1 MEAICMLGWRQSACG
16 GPSRMQDRRTS
27 RNISATPRWIR
38 RATVDTE
45 RSVFWDDLAQDL
57 KDPQFLREY
66 VAQSIRIATI
76 DRIVNELDGAREAAG
91 LSKAELARAINSEP
105 ATVRRLFS
113 AGHVNPTLGTLAEV
127 AAALGM
133 RVVLE
138 PLDADDRK
146 RITEPLLEGSTVD
159 PRVLARRLEAIRR
172 TPDAESAT
180 A

>member
-1 MEAICMLGWRQSACG
+1 MDA
-16 GPSRMQDRRTS
+16 
-27 RNISATPRWIR
+27 
-38 RATVDTE
+38 E

-57 KDPQFLREY
+57 EDPQFLREY

-76 DRIVNELDGAREAAG
+76 DRIVNELDGARETAG
-91 LSKAELARAINSEP
+91 LSKAGLARAISSEP

-133 RVVLE
+133 RIVLE

-146 RITEPLLEGSTVD
+146 RITRPLIEGSTDD
-159 PRVLARRLEAIRR
+159 PRILARRLEAMRR
-172 TPDAESAT
+172 TADAESAT

>member
-1 MEAICMLGWRQSACG
+1 V
-16 GPSRMQDRRTS
+16 
-27 RNISATPRWIR
+27 N
-38 RATVDTE
+38 VE

-66 VAQSIRIATI
+66 VTQSIRIATI

-91 LSKAELARAINSEP
+91 LSKAGLARAISSEP

-138 PLDADDRK
+138 PLGADDRK
-146 RITEPLLEGSTVD
+146 QITGPLLEGSTDD
-159 PRVLARRLEAIRR
+159 PRILARRLEAMRR
-172 TPDAESAT
+172 PLAAESAT
-180 A
+180 G